1 MNYIIGNNYEG
12 FELIE
17 QRKIEEV
24 NGIGRLFTH
33 KKSGAKLYNIEN
45 NDDNKVFSIAFRT
58 PVNDSTG
65 VAHIIEHSVLC
76 GSDKFPVKEPFI
88 ELAKGSLNTFL
99 NAMTFPDKTM
109 YPVASKNER
118 DFFNLM
124 DVYLDAVLKPNIY
137 KYKEIFMQEGW
148 HYELDNLDNPITY
161 KGVVLNEMKG
171 AFSSPESILSGK
183 VMESLFPNT
192 NYKFESGG
200 DPDCITNL
208 TYEGFIDF
216 HKKYYHPSNSFIYL
230 YGNGDLIKELAF
242 INDNYLKNYSSRKIN
257 SEIIPQ
263 NSFTD
268 IKELKSYYP
277 ITQDESIENKTFL
290 TLNYVCGKN
299 TESEDY
305 IAMDILEYILLETPA
320 SPLKR
325 ALIDNKIGKDVYGS
339 YDSSIYQP
347 IFNITVRNSSEEK
360 VNKFKEVVSNT
371 FNQLIVGGID
381 KSLIEASINYTE
393 FRLREADYHGY
404 PNGLIY
410 NMKVMDSWLYGGK
423 PEIHLEYEETLKK
436 IKASL
441 NSNYFEK
448 LIKKYIINNKHVSLV
463 ILSPQKGLAEN
474 REKDIEKELYNF
486 KKSLNKE
493 QLINIMNETRK
504 LKERQN
510 SSDSIEDMQTL
521 PLLSLEDISK
531 VSEIIPQNITNE
543 NGITIL
549 HQPLF
554 TNKIAYVNIYFD
566 ISVIPEELL
575 PYTTLIASL
584 LGKLSTQ
591 KYTYEELSN
600 EINIHTGGI
609 KFSVETFMDNKEIDK
624 YSTKFCIRTKSTY
637 DKVPKLM
644 EIIKEIV
651 TKSDFLDSKR
661 IKEIIDERKSRLEMV
676 IIESGHILAVNRIM
690 SQFSLGGHMSETLA
704 GLSHYQ
710 FISEIDK
717 NYNLLFTDINNK
729 LVEICN
735 LLFNSQNV
743 IVGITCAQDNFINI
757 KDNVTSFVKSLYSI
771 SNQKHYSY
779 NFNLCHANEA
789 LIISSKVQ
797 YVAKGYNY
805 KKLGYNYLGCM
816 QVLKTILGFDYL
828 WNKVRVYGGAY
839 GAFANF
845 QYNGNMYFVSY
856 RDPNLK
862 ETIVAYDN
870 SYKYIADFD
879 VDEREMSKYIIG
891 TISRIDS
898 PMSVAMNGMQSEEF
912 YIRNITNE
920 DIQTERNEV
929 LGTKTMDIRK
939 LSAIIKELMQSN
951 YLCVVGE
958 ENKIKSNKNLF
969 ENIINVIL

>member
-1 MNYIIGNNYEG
+1 MNYIVGNDYEG

-17 QRKIEEV
+17 ERRIEEI
-24 NGIGRLFTH
+24 NGICRLFSH
-33 KKSGAKLYNIEN
+33 RKSGAKLYNIEN
-45 NDDNKVFSIAFRT
+45 DDDNKVFSITFRT
-58 PVNDSTG
+58 PADDSTG

-76 GSDKFPVKEPFI
+76 GSEKFPVKEPFI

-109 YPVASKNER
+109 YPVASRNER
-118 DFFNLM
+118 DFYNLM
-124 DVYLDAVLKPNIY
+124 DVYLDAVLNPNIY

-183 VMESLFPNT
+183 IMESLFPDT

-208 TYEGFIDF
+208 TYEKFIDF

-242 INDNYLKNYSSRKIN
+242 INNNYLKNYSLCEIN

-263 NSFTD
+263 DPFTK
-268 IKELKSYYP
+268 IKDLKAYYP
-277 ITQDESIENKTFL
+277 ITQDESIEDKTFL

-299 TESEDY
+299 TDSEDY
-305 IAMDILEYILLETPA
+305 IAMDILEHILLETPA
-320 SPLKR
+320 SPLKM
-325 ALIDNKIGKDVYGS
+325 ALIENKVGKDVYGS

-347 IFNITVRNSSEEK
+347 IFNITVRNSTEEK
-360 VNKFKEVVSNT
+360 VNKFKEVVNST
-371 FNQLIVGGID
+371 FNKLIVEGID

-404 PNGLIY
+404 PTGLIY
-410 NMKVMDSWLYGGK
+410 NMKIMDSFLYDGK
-423 PEIHLEYEETLKK
+423 PETHLQYEETLKK
-436 IKASL
+436 IKSSL
-441 NSNYFEK
+441 NSSYFEE
-448 LIKKYIINNKHVSLV
+448 LIKKYMINNKHVSSV
-463 ILSPQKGLAEN
+463 ILCPRKGLAEN
-474 REKDIEKELYNF
+474 REKEIEEELYKFKNSLNEEQLCNIINETKKLKNRQNTADPIEDIE
-486 KKSLNKE
+486 S
-493 QLINIMNETRK
+493 
-504 LKERQN
+504 
-510 SSDSIEDMQTL
+510 L
-521 PLLSLEDISK
+521 PLLSLDDINIK
-531 VSEIIPQNITNE
+531 SEVIKQNITNE
-543 NGITIL
+543 SGITIL
-549 HQPLF
+549 HQPLV
-554 TNKIAYVNIYFD
+554 TNKIAYVNMYFD
-566 ISVIPEELL
+566 ISVLPEELL
-575 PYTTLIASL
+575 PYTTLLASL
-584 LGKLSTQ
+584 FGKLSTQ
-591 KYTYEELSN
+591 KYSYEELSN

-609 KFSVETFMDNKEIDK
+609 RFNVETFMDNLEIDK
-624 YSTKFCIRTKSTY
+624 YTTKFCIRAKSTY
-637 DKVPKLM
+637 DKIPKLM
-644 EIIKEIV
+644 EIVKEIII
-651 TKSDFLDSKR
+651 KSDFFDSKR

-676 IIESGHILAVNRIM
+676 IMESGHTLSVSRIM
-690 SQFSLGGHMSETLA
+690 SQFSLGGHISEMLS

-717 NYNLLFTDINNK
+717 NYNELFEDIKNK
-729 LVEICN
+729 LINSCN
-735 LLFNSQNV
+735 LLFNSQNA
-743 IVGITCAQDNFINI
+743 ILGITCDKDNFIN
-757 KDNVTSFVKSLYSI
+757 VKNSVIECVSSLHSI
-771 SNQKHYSY
+771 ANMERYQY
-779 NFNLCHANEA
+779 NFNLFHKNEA

-805 KKLGYNYLGCM
+805 KKLGYNYSGVM

-839 GAFANF
+839 GAFASF
-845 QYNGNMYFVSY
+845 QYSGNMYFVSY
-856 RDPNLK
+856 RDPNIK
-862 ETIVAYDN
+862 ETIETYDN
-870 SYKYIADFD
+870 CYKYIADFD

-898 PMSVAMNGMQSEEF
+898 PMSASMNGMQAEEF
-912 YIRNITNE
+912 YIRNITNA
-920 DIQTERNEV
+920 DIQTERNEI

-939 LSAIIKELMQSN
+939 LSSIIKELMQSN